1 MKNSEDR
8 IQRDKEIEAIESY
21 ALSTGIYTKLV
32 DSNGEVIASAGRPC
46 EYCRFCAEHQPDKDF
61 RSKTYR
67 YGSMQAQ
74 RFGGKYIYFCP
85 MGLTN
90 WASPIMKDGILVGA
104 LTAGPVM
111 MFDMEEYI
119 EFDLALRL
127 KLEKQTKEQVRT
139 LLQQLPFMEP
149 KRVTGLAEQLFYT
162 AAYLCEGDNDDYW
175 MRRDNQQN
183 QSDISEYIQ
192 CIKNITE
199 GLGQEVYPIEKEKE
213 LLAYI
218 TDGNNED
225 AQRVLNEILGHILF
239 HSGGN
244 LDVIKVR
251 VLELVIVLSRA
262 VMESGGD
269 VEMIFGWNLRYVNDI
284 NQITNFE
291 DLTVWLSSIIRRF
304 GDMVFGFSDV
314 KHVDIM
320 YKADK
325 YIKQHYME
333 KLTLEDVASQVYL
346 SPSYFSKIFKEE
358 MGASFNNYLNKVR
371 VDNAKRLLLKDGV
384 NLVDISNMVGYE
396 DQSYFSKVFKKLS
409 GVTPGK
415 FRETRGKN
423 AKG

>member
-162 AAYLCEGDNDDYW
+162 AAYVRGRYDDYW
-175 MRRDNQQN
+175 MPDNQQN
-183 QSDISEYIQ
+183 QSDISDTFNASRISRRGSDRRSIRLKKKRNSWPTLRMETTRMRREFSMKSWGIFCFTPEEPGRDQ
-192 CIKNITE
+192 GAGVGTGDRAI
-199 GLGQEVYPIEKEKE
+199 PRR
-213 LLAYI
+213 
-218 TDGNNED
+218 DGERRRCGD
-225 AQRVLNEILGHILF
+225 DLR
-239 HSGGN
+239 
-244 LDVIKVR
+244 
-251 VLELVIVLSRA
+251 LEPA
-262 VMESGGD
+262 VCE
-269 VEMIFGWNLRYVNDI
+269 
-284 NQITNFE
+284 
-291 DLTVWLSSIIRRF
+291 
-304 GDMVFGFSDV
+304 
-314 KHVDIM
+314 
-320 YKADK
+320 
-325 YIKQHYME
+325 
-333 KLTLEDVASQVYL
+333 
-346 SPSYFSKIFKEE
+346 
-358 MGASFNNYLNKVR
+358 
-371 VDNAKRLLLKDGV
+371 
-384 NLVDISNMVGYE
+384 
-396 DQSYFSKVFKKLS
+396 
-409 GVTPGK
+409 
-415 FRETRGKN
+415 
-423 AKG
+423 